1 MSRSA
6 IQNDKQ
12 RAAIFDADAWSRDG
26 RPFHGLSRGTPA
38 RVHGGAERV
47 GRLRGAVRR
56 GGRAGRRREPD
67 AGAGHH
73 VPGVA
78 LLEVRL
84 PSGALALRPAVGR
97 HAAVARRRAP
107 AARRRLRAAPSA
119 LSVALLVGYVAHVT
133 APVVHR
139 CVADTWP
146 GAFAGHARNRALC
159 ALLSGFAWCE
169 TVLLAVT
176 VLSDWPSGSSP
187 QPAGSSSPADPCSLP
202 HQWSS
207 AFSTFVCALYTLHVV
222 VDLAVL
228 LDMTA
233 SDSKRAR
240 SMPQPLPTIAAAT
253 ESCHRPAI
261 GEDEDDFFGEGPA
274 RNRVGLATLWCK
286 FALLLLGTLPLVV
299 IMFYHMV
306 ALAPTPPPA
315 GAPPCPTFRDTLPVW
330 TLLCTVLLGVT
341 MPLVNLYAD
350 PVVSAGSL
358 YLIRGLCCS
367 LRRHRR
373 VTPIRHA

>member
-1 MSRSA
+1 MAVPSP
-6 IQNDKQ
+6 DC
-12 RAAIFDADAWSRDG
+12 
-26 RPFHGLSRGTPA
+26 PA
-38 RVHGGAERV
+38 
-47 GRLRGAVRR
+47 GRLHAFAAALSESNAFVVLSGAAAVLA
-56 GGRAGRRREPD
+56 AGLNLTQALVIMCLAWRSWKCAYHLALSLCGLLSAVTLLWHAVALRLPD
-67 AGAGHH
+67 AGCG
-73 VPGVA
+73 
-78 LLEVRL
+78 
-84 PSGALALRPAVGR
+84 
-97 HAAVARRRAP
+97 
-107 AARRRLRAAPSA
+107 AAPSA

-176 VLSDWPSGSSP
+176 VLSDWPSGAP
-187 QPAGSSSPADPCSLP
+187 QPAAAGGSSAPADPCSLP
-202 HQWSS
+202 HRWSS

-228 LDMTA
+228 IDITA
-233 SDSKRAR
+233 ADSKRRAR
-240 SMPQPLPTIAAAT
+240 GTPQPLPTIAAAT
-253 ESCHRPAI
+253 ESCRREAI

-274 RNRVGLATLWCK
+274 RNRVDLATLWGK
-286 FALLLLGTLPLVV
+286 FLLLLLGTLPLIV
-299 IMFYHMV
+299 IMFQHMV
-306 ALAPTPPPA
+306 VLAPAPSS
-315 GAPPCPTFRDTLPVW
+315 GSPPCPTFRDTLPVW

-341 MPLVNLYAD
+341 MPLVNVYAD
-350 PVVSAGSL
+350 PIVSAGSL

-367 LRRHRR
+367 LRRRRR

>member
-1 MSRSA
+1 MAVPST
-6 IQNDKQ
+6 DC
-12 RAAIFDADAWSRDG
+12 
-26 RPFHGLSRGTPA
+26 PA
-38 RVHGGAERV
+38 
-47 GRLRGAVRR
+47 GRLHAFTAALSESDAFVVLSGAAAVLA
-56 GGRAGRRREPD
+56 AGVNLTQALVIMCLAWRSWKC
-67 AGAGHH
+67 AYHLALSLCGLLSAVTLLWHA
-73 VPGVA
+73 VA
-78 LLEVRL
+78 LRL
-84 PSGALALRPAVGR
+84 PDGGCG
-97 HAAVARRRAP
+97 
-107 AARRRLRAAPSA
+107 AAPSA

-274 RNRVGLATLWCK
+274 RNRVGLVTLWCK